1 MSVPKQGRWENGKWG
16 APTGPRVLSGIISV
30 ETRVALLILLLVVEA
45 IIVKFI
51 LHPQAEGYDG
61 RYAVLGRAVFPI
73 ALYFIIAMS
82 LMNFARMR
90 TLWRALIDANRSH
103 HWRIAVIL
111 QLSCFGIFLFSAAHL
126 MPSGF
131 GTAPTADSN
140 SELRWDI
147 LLAIC
152 TISTAVLSFRII
164 APYSFWREFFGNEK
178 TAMLI
183 ALAFSCLSYGFGVFM
198 QQSWDVLG
206 QPTMRVSTILL
217 KLVYRDDVL
226 VDLNAQL
233 LGTSRFTVAIGYR
246 CSGYEGIGM
255 IVAFITW
262 YLWNYSRYFRF
273 PAILLL
279 YPLGITLMWLFNT
292 MRIAALIAIGSSV
305 SPQLAKTG
313 FHSNAG
319 LISFVIVSFGIIWL
333 TRRSRV
339 FERGDRG
346 LEIRVDSGNV
356 MLIPFLVMLAT
367 TLFSSAFSTE
377 FQWLYPLRAIAT
389 GLAIL
394 FLWKSFSLTPSFPRI
409 FPVFCGIAA
418 FLVWIA
424 LVAPSVVND
433 RSFAQALFAAPEKIA
448 IAWMAFRFLGS
459 VIIVPIAE
467 ELAFRGYLFHL
478 LGIEAGKNAGQVAT
492 RWLAIAAIALSFG
505 MLHGNWIAAS
515 IAGMLYGIVRLR
527 SGRIWD
533 AIIAHMTTNLL
544 LALHVLHSGHW
555 SYWQ

>member
-1 MSVPKQGRWENGKWG
+1 M
-16 APTGPRVLSGIISV
+16 
-30 ETRVALLILLLVVEA
+30 ALLIFLLLSEA
-45 IIVKFI
+45 VIVKFT

-61 RYAVLGRAVFPI
+61 RYAILGRAVFPI
-73 ALYFIIAMS
+73 SLYFIIAIS
-82 LMNFARMR
+82 LINFARMK

-103 HWRIAVIL
+103 HWHIATIL
-111 QLSCFGIFLFSAAHL
+111 QLSCFGIFLLSAAHL
-126 MPSGF
+126 IPSSF
-131 GTAPTADSN
+131 STAPIADSN
-140 SELRWDI
+140 SALRWDI
-147 LLAIC
+147 LLAIGAV
-152 TISTAVLSFRII
+152 STAGLSFKII
-164 APYSFWREFFGNEK
+164 APHSFWRGFFGNQK
-178 TAMLI
+178 MAMLI
-183 ALAFSCLSYGFGVFM
+183 ALAFSCLSFGFGVFM

-206 QPTMRVSTILL
+206 QPTMQVSTLL
-217 KLVYRDDVL
+217 LRLLYRDDVI

-233 LGTSRFTVAIGYR
+233 LGTSRFTAAIGYR

-262 YLWNYSRYFRF
+262 YLWNFGKYFRF
-273 PAILLL
+273 PAIFLL

-292 MRIAALIAIGSSV
+292 VRIAALIAIGSSV

-346 LEIRVDSGNV
+346 LEIRTDSENV

-377 FQWLYPLRAIAT
+377 FQWLYPLRTIAT
-389 GLAIL
+389 GLTIL
-394 FLWKSFSLTPSFPRI
+394 CLWKRFALAPLLPKM
-409 FPVFCGIAA
+409 FPVFCGTAA
-418 FLVWIA
+418 FLVWIV
-424 LVAPSVVND
+424 LIPPSVVND
-433 RSFAQALFAAPEKIA
+433 RSFAQALFAAPEKIV
-448 IAWMAFRFLGS
+448 IAWVAFRFLGS

-467 ELAFRGYLFHL
+467 ELAFRGYLFRIF
-478 LGIEAGKNAGQVAT
+478 GIEARKNADHVAT
-492 RWLAIAAIALSFG
+492 RWLAIIAIALAFG

-533 AIIAHMTTNLL
+533 AVVAHMTTNFL